1 MSAPIARVRLRW
13 ELAGSYAGLT
23 LNALITLLLLPVYV
37 RLLGAAE
44 WGSVALC
51 MTLQGLLFAAD
62 AALAPPLLRD
72 VATAAA
78 QGRQVAVYR
87 RYLKLYGAI
96 ALGLF
101 AAGQLVLLVLPLLGA
116 WPADAPLWPLRLVL
130 VQFLFQFCNNAA
142 IGYWNGVLQQRR
154 ANLRQAV
161 ALLIKHGSALA
172 LLLFWRADAL
182 AYLLPFAIVGAAE
195 FALNRRVVLRAAPA
209 VPSSA
214 VTATSGLDVAAYAA
228 AAGLGLIGGQIDRI
242 VLSLYLSAVDY
253 GRYFLA
259 STVVLS
265 LLQLQQPLLRSFLPR
280 LATADPWQPWLW
292 AMLRASLLLVA
303 LPSVLLSLAPEPLVR
318 LWLHD
323 AAAAAAIAPL
333 LSLMLP
339 AVALLAAYAPFGA
352 LLLGQRRYRLLT
364 RINGLALLAQLL
376 VLAVA
381 TTTLGAHAGGLAW
394 LACALAQLAVV
405 PLILRR
411 REAEAA

>member
-13 ELAGSYAGLT
+13 ELAGSYAGLS

-72 VATAAA
+72 VATAVA
-78 QGRQVAVYR
+78 QGRQISVYR
-87 RYLKLYGAI
+87 RYLRLYGVI
-96 ALGLF
+96 ASGIF
-101 AAGQLVLLVLPLLGA
+101 VAGQLLLLLLPLWHAL
-116 WPADAPLWPLRLVL
+116 PADAPLWPLRLVL

-142 IGYWNGVLQQRR
+142 IGYWNGVLQQHR
-154 ANLRQAV
+154 ANLRLAA
-161 ALLIKHGSALA
+161 ALLVKHGSALA
-172 LLLFWRADAL
+172 LLVFWRADAL
-182 AYLLPFAIVGAAE
+182 AYLLPFAVVGAAE
-195 FALNRRVVLRAAPA
+195 FVLNRRALLRAAPVA
-209 VPSSA
+209 PPS
-214 VTATSGLDVAAYAA
+214 VTAATSGSNVTAYAA

-242 VLSLYLSAVDY
+242 VLSLYLPAADY

-280 LATADPWQPWLW
+280 LATADPWRPWLW
-292 AMLRASLLLVA
+292 AMLRTSLLLVA
-303 LPSVLLSLAPEPLVR
+303 LPSVLLSLAAALLVR

-339 AVALLAAYAPFGA
+339 AVALLAVYAPFGA

-364 RINGLALLAQLL
+364 RINAVALLVQLL
-376 VLAVA
+376 VLAAA
-381 TTTLGAHAGGLAW
+381 TATLGAYAGGLAW
-394 LACALAQLAVV
+394 FACALAQLAAV
-405 PLILRR
+405 PLILRP
-411 REAEAA
+411 REHA

>member
-62 AALAPPLLRD
+62 AALSPPLLRD

-78 QGRQVAVYR
+78 QGHQVAVYR
-87 RYLKLYGAI
+87 RYLRLYGVI

-101 AAGQLVLLVLPLLGA
+101 AAGQLALLLLPLFGA
-116 WPADAPLWPLRLVL
+116 LPAEVPLWPLRLVL

-154 ANLRQAV
+154 ANLRLAA
-161 ALLIKHGSALA
+161 ALLIKHAAALA
-172 LLLFWRADAL
+172 LLMFWRADAL
-182 AYLLPFAIVGAAE
+182 AYLLPFAVVGAAE
-195 FALNRRVVLRAAPA
+195 FVLNRRALLRAAPA
-209 VPSSA
+209 APPSA
-214 VTATSGLDVAAYAA
+214 VAATNGIDVGAYAA

-242 VLSLYLSAVDY
+242 VLSLYLPAVDY

-364 RINGLALLAQLL
+364 RINAVALLAQLL

-381 TTTLGAHAGGLAW
+381 TAALGAHAGGLAW

-411 REAEAA
+411 READAA

>member
-1 MSAPIARVRLRW
+1 MSATIARVRLRW

-62 AALAPPLLRD
+62 AALSPPLLRD
-72 VATAAA
+72 VASAAA
-78 QGRQVAVYR
+78 QGGQVTVYR

-101 AAGQLVLLVLPLLGA
+101 AVGELVLLLVPLFDALPR
-116 WPADAPLWPLRLVL
+116 DTPLWPLRLVL

-154 ANLRQAV
+154 ANLRVAA
-161 ALLIKHGSALA
+161 ALLIKHACALA

-182 AYLLPFAIVGAAE
+182 AYLLPFAVVGAAE
-195 FALNRRVVLRAAPA
+195 FVLNRRALLRAAPA
-209 VPSSA
+209 VPRSVA
-214 VTATSGLDVAAYAA
+214 MAARGIDVGPYAA
-228 AAGLGLIGGQIDRI
+228 AAVLGLIGGQIDRI
-242 VLSLYLSAVDY
+242 VLSLYLPAADY

-303 LPSVLLSLAPEPLVR
+303 LPSVLLSLVAQPLVR

-323 AAAAAAIAPL
+323 AGAAEAVAAL
-333 LSLMLP
+333 LGLMLP
-339 AVALLAAYAPFGA
+339 AVALLAAYAPFAA

-364 RINGLALLAQLL
+364 RINAAALLAQLL
-376 VLAVA
+376 VLAMA
-381 TTTLGAHAGGLAW
+381 TRTLGAYAGGLAW
-394 LACALAQLAVV
+394 LACALTQLAVV

-411 REAEAA
+411 RESA

>member
-1 MSAPIARVRLRW
+1 VSATISRVRLRW

-37 RLLGAAE
+37 SLLGAAE

-72 VATAAA
+72 VASAAA

-101 AAGQLVLLVLPLLGA
+101 SLGQLILLLLPLLGVL
-116 WPADAPLWPLRLVL
+116 PSDAPLWPLRLVL
-130 VQFLFQFCNNAA
+130 MQFLFQFCNNAA

-154 ANLRQAV
+154 ANLRLAV
-161 ALLIKHGSALA
+161 ALLIKHACALA
-172 LLLFWRADAL
+172 LLLCWRADAL
-182 AYLLPFAIVGAAE
+182 AYLLPFAVVGAAE
-195 FALNRRVVLRAAPA
+195 FVLNRRALLRASPE
-209 VPSSA
+209 VPRSVA
-214 VTATSGLDVAAYAA
+214 VAAREIDVGPYAA
-228 AAGLGLIGGQIDRI
+228 AAVLGLMGGQIDRI
-242 VLSLYLSAVDY
+242 VLSLYLPAVDY

-303 LPSVLLSLAPEPLVR
+303 LPSVLLSLVAQPLVR
-318 LWLHD
+318 LWLRD
-323 AAAAAAIAPL
+323 AGAAEAVAPL
-333 LSLMLP
+333 LGLMLP

-364 RINGLALLAQLL
+364 RINAVALLAQLL

-381 TTTLGAHAGGLAW
+381 TSALGAYAGGLAW
-394 LACALAQLAVV
+394 LACALTQLAVV

-411 REAEAA
+411 RESA

>member
-13 ELAGSYAGLT
+13 ELAGSYAGMT

-44 WGSVALC
+44 WGGVALC

-62 AALAPPLLRD
+62 AALSPPLLRD
-72 VATAAA
+72 VAAAAA

-87 RYLKLYGAI
+87 RYLRLYGAI
-96 ALGLF
+96 ALGVF
-101 AAGQLVLLVLPLLGA
+101 AAGQVLLLVLPLFGVL
-116 WPADAPLWPLRLVL
+116 PADAPLWPLRLVL

-142 IGYWNGVLQQRR
+142 VGYWNGVLQQRR
-154 ANLRQAV
+154 ANLRLAA
-161 ALLIKHGSALA
+161 ALLIKHAAALA
-172 LLLFWRADAL
+172 VLVFWRADAL
-182 AYLLPFAIVGAAE
+182 AYLLPFAVVGAAE
-195 FALNRRVVLRAAPA
+195 FVLNRRALLRASPA
-209 VPSSA
+209 VPLSA
-214 VTATSGLDVAAYAA
+214 VAATGGIDVAAYAA

-242 VLSLYLSAVDY
+242 VLSLYLPAADY
-253 GRYFLA
+253 GCYFLA

-292 AMLRASLLLVA
+292 TMLRASLLLVA
-303 LPSVLLSLAPEPLVR
+303 LPSVLLSLAPEPFVR

-333 LSLMLP
+333 LGLMLP

-364 RINGLALLAQLL
+364 RINAVALLAQLL
-376 VLAVA
+376 VLAAA

-394 LACALAQLAVV
+394 LACALVQLAVV

-411 REAEAA
+411 READAA